1 MNNKL
6 YKNVDHR
13 TSNYTDPNERL
24 LAFAQ
29 IFDLATKSNHQRRI
43 YIISTQTST

>member
-6 YKNVDHR
+6 YKNVDHK

-29 IFDLATKSNHQRRI
+29 IFDLATKSNHPRRI
-43 YIISTQTST
+43 YISSAQTST